1 MINTHNFSTIQV
13 DLLNQAVDQRL
24 DVLYKA
30 LADCEAKRKLID
42 DKLACNEYEGDIDAM
57 IQRMHSYERQA
68 AKLTEMIDL
77 YEKTK
82 KGLVVNDEQ

>member
-1 MINTHNFSTIQV
+1 
-13 DLLNQAVDQRL
+13 
-24 DVLYKA
+24 
-30 LADCEAKRKLID
+30 
-42 DKLACNEYEGDIDAM
+42 M